1 MTAANAALAAAP
13 STDPR
18 DRLCIGL
25 DLGDAD
31 AALAM
36 AESIGD
42 DGRWYKIGSALALQ
56 GGENLARA
64 LKAAGKNVFIDYKF
78 HDIDQTVANAVA
90 GAVKAGADLL
100 TVHAVAPV
108 VRAAV
113 AARGE
118 AAAKVVGVT
127 VLTSLDEADLE
138 AEGWRDGVPALVRAR
153 AQTAIAAG
161 ADGVVASANEAA
173 MLREV
178 LAPEAFLVTPGIRPA
193 GGAANDQKRV
203 ATPAKAIADGADLLV
218 VARPVIQATDPR
230 GAARAI
236 LDEIAAAIPS

>member
-1 MTAANAALAAAP
+1 MSAANAALAASP

-56 GGENLARA
+56 GGENLARS
-64 LKAAGKNVFIDYKF
+64 LKAAGKKVFIDYKF

-118 AAAKVVGVT
+118 ADAKVVGVT

-153 AQTAIAAG
+153 AQTAVAAG

-218 VARPVIQATDPR
+218 VARPVIQAKDPR